1 MNHVIYSIEDEYGV
15 ISENNNFRVVLK
27 HWIEREIRNIL
38 QTYIEDDET
47 TAKEVV
53 NFLKNYRIS
62 KKVSPYLQ
70 FKAIS
75 KVISEYENVEE
86 AYGVK
91 FNISTLMKG

>member
-1 MNHVIYSIEDEYGV
+1 MNNMYYLIEDEYGV
-15 ISENNNFRVVLK
+15 ISENKDFKVVLK
-27 HWIEREIRNIL
+27 QWIKREIRGIL

-75 KVISEYENVEE
+75 KVISEYEDVEQV
-86 AYGVK
+86 YKVSLK
-91 FNISTLMKG
+91 QIQK

>member
-1 MNHVIYSIEDEYGV
+1 MNNMYYLIEDEYGV
-15 ISENNNFRVVLK
+15 ISENKNFKVVLK
-27 HWIEREIRNIL
+27 QWIKREIRGIL

-75 KVISEYENVEE
+75 KVISEYEDVEQV
-86 AYGVK
+86 YKVSLK
-91 FNISTLMKG
+91 QIQK